1 MQQFIANTLQLK
13 DKNIYFDG
21 ETVEEKMYKGRR
33 SLFYHAQL
41 SYIPERC
48 PECGTKNE
56 HYSIV
61 KNGT

>member
-21 ETVEEKMYKGRR
+21 ETVEEKMYKDRR

-41 SYIPERC
+41 SYIP
-48 PECGTKNE
+48 
-56 HYSIV
+56 
-61 KNGT
+61 